1 MKLASKG
8 FTITFV
14 NTESTHQRIAKA
26 QSLKDDD
33 NPFSHAEESG
43 LDIHYA
49 RISDGFPLSFD
60 RSANASQFM
69 IGLTHVFQA
78 HVDDFIE
85 NLVLSKPNPP
95 VSCIIT
101 DKDLPSYCQDADPNE
116 TKYVFKCIEDA
127 QKADI
132 VIGNTVQELESSTIL
147 ALQEQQPFYA
157 IGPICPTNFTKKTIS
172 TNLLPATD
180 YTNWL
185 NSKQDGTVLY
195 ISFGSLVNLS
205 KQDILE
211 IAQGILISKVSFI
224 WVLRHNI
231 LGSEERNILPLGFEE
246 ETAGRGLVVPWCS
259 QLAVLSHPAV
269 GGFLTHCGWNS
280 ILESVWCKV
289 PMPHAVLVPLPLQG
303 HITPFTHLAMKLAS
317 KGFTITFVNTESTHQ
332 QIAKAQSLKD
342 DDNPFSH
349 GQKCGLDIQYAKISD
364 GFPLSFDWSA
374 NASQFVED
382 LPSYLQDADP
392 STVMHRFVFKC
403 LEDAQKAD
411 FVIGNTVQE
420 LESSPISALQEKQPF
435 YAIGPLFPTSFT
447 KRTISTNLL
456 PASDYTNWLNSK
468 QDGTVLYIS
477 FGSLVNLSKQDIL
490 EIAQG
495 ILISKVE
502 DWLCHGALN

>member
-1 MKLASKG
+1 MELKEHIQPHAVLIPVPFQGHINPFTHLAMKLASKG

-14 NTESTHQRIAKA
+14 NTESTHERIAKA
-26 QSLKDDD
+26 HSHKDDD

-43 LDIHYA
+43 LDIRYA

-60 RSANASQFM
+60 RRANASQFM

-95 VSCIIT
+95 VSCIIADSFHVWGSMIAKKYNLVNVSFWT
-101 DKDLPSYCQDADPNE
+101 EPATALTVFYNADLLKRNGHFGRHDKYDDTISYIPGIQAIKPEDLPSYCQDADPNDI
-116 TKYVFKCIEDA
+116 KYVFKCIEDA

-132 VIGNTVQELESSTIL
+132 VIGNTVQELESSTIS

-157 IGPICPTNFTKKTIS
+157 IGPLCPTNFTKKTIS

-185 NSKQDGTVLY
+185 NNKQDGTVLY

-231 LGSEERNILPLGFEE
+231 LVSGERNIMPLGFEE
-246 ETAGRGLVVPWCS
+246 ETADRGLVVPWCS

-280 ILESVWCKV
+280 ILESILCKV
-289 PMPHAVLVPLPLQG
+289 PMV
-303 HITPFTHLAMKLAS
+303 
-317 KGFTITFVNTESTHQ
+317 
-332 QIAKAQSLKD
+332 
-342 DDNPFSH
+342 
-349 GQKCGLDIQYAKISD
+349 C
-364 GFPLSFDWSA
+364 FP
-374 NASQFVED
+374 
-382 LPSYLQDADP
+382 
-392 STVMHRFVFKC
+392 
-403 LEDAQKAD
+403 
-411 FVIGNTVQE
+411 VIGDQLTNRKLVVDDWR
-420 LESSPISALQEKQPF
+420 
-435 YAIGPLFPTSFT
+435 IG
-447 KRTISTNLL
+447 
-456 PASDYTNWLNSK
+456 
-468 QDGTVLYIS
+468 
-477 FGSLVNLSKQDIL
+477 VNLCTRGLIRREVVAENIGKIMNKSDESRKNIDKTKMILQNALSDEGSSDKNLNQFIQDMKNKIL
-490 EIAQG
+490 Q
-495 ILISKVE
+495 K
-502 DWLCHGALN
+502 N